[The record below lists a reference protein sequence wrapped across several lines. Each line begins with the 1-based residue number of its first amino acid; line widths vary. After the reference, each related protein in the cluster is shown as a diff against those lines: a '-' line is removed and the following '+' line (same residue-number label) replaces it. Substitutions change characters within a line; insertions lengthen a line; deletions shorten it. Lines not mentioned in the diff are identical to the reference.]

1 MPGFGARPKTL
12 ATSVPERCL
21 PVRPAALLAA
31 LTLPML
37 PARLAAQDAG
47 SLPVAPVLAPPAA
60 PPVGRRETPRPPMFV
75 APDVQPGDTIDFAAD
90 ELVYEDDGTIV
101 TATGAVIIER
111 DGWRLAADAVT
122 YNRSTGEVE
131 ARGNVISIDPLGN
144 TVYGDGIVLTDSLRD
159 GAIDNILVVL
169 ASGGR
174 LAAKSGVR
182 INGKTIATRA
192 VFSPCSVVDS
202 QGCPKTPLWRIRAG
216 EITHDPDKH
225 RVSYQDARLDFWG
238 RTVAYLPSMSHPD
251 GTSTRATGVLQP
263 TISYNAALGVGFAV
277 PWYRTLGVDQDL
289 TLTPWFYTAT
299 NPALGFNWR
308 RLFKAGPIQ
317 AEGLMTVSSYDI
329 GLPDGSSISSGDKFR
344 GYFAANGQLQHNINW
359 RSTFSFRYA
368 TDDTFTRVYDI
379 TYDDTLR
386 NTYNLE
392 RFDADSYLS
401 IEGWAFESQRLTQNP
416 DSIPV
421 ALPLINYLW
430 NPEGTVLGGTVTVNA
445 NNLVLTRSDGQDMQ
459 RGVVQALWNGFR
471 LLPGGFKASLTGQLR
486 ADVYHTLDAAA
497 ATIPIYAGRDGWE
510 GRFIPAAAVGLEWPL
525 AGPFWRGVQT
535 LTPRVQFVASP
546 TNLNKN
552 IPNEDSRALS
562 FDTVNLF
569 DINRF
574 PGYDRWEG
582 GTRVTY
588 GLEYSLLRP
597 RFALSTQIG
606 QSYRFN
612 PELSDFPQGSGLTGN
627 LSDIVARTVIQ
638 FGRLLEFTQAVR
650 LDKDSLIV
658 RTNEIDVLFGS
669 SKSYMTV
676 GYAKF
681 NRDAGIEDLVDREEV
696 RIGGRVQ
703 FGRFWSVFASSI
715 VDLTSRFEDPTTDKD
730 GFDPVRHRIGVEY
743 EDECFRIGFSWRHD
757 YTFDRDFAPGNTYL
771 FTIAFKTFS
780 KVPPQSPSAPV
791 YEPAVIG
798 R

>member
-1 MPGFGARPKTL
+1 M
-12 ATSVPERCL
+12 S
-21 PVRPAALLAA
+21 VRPAALLAA

-37 PARLAAQDAG
+37 PAPLAAQ
-47 SLPVAPVLAPPAA
+47 SMAA
-60 PPVGRRETPRPPMFV
+60 PEAAPLVPPSVGRRETPRPPMFV
-75 APDVQPGDTIDFAAD
+75 SPALTPGDTIDFAAD
-90 ELVYEDDGTIV
+90 ELVYEDDGSV
-101 TATGAVIIER
+101 VSATGAVVIER
-111 DGWRLAADAVT
+111 DGWRLSADSVT
-122 YNRSTGEVE
+122 YNRMTGEVE
-131 ARGNVISIDPLGN
+131 ARGNVVSIDPLGN
-144 TVYGDGIVLTDSLRD
+144 TVYGDRIVLTDSLRD
-159 GAIDNILVVL
+159 GAIDDILVVL
-169 ASGGR
+169 SSGGR
-174 LAAKSGVR
+174 LAADSGVR

-192 VFSPCSVVDS
+192 VFSPCSVTDS
-202 QGCPKTPLWRIRAG
+202 DGCPKTPLWRIRAG
-216 EITHDPDKH
+216 EVTHDPAKH
-225 RVSYQDARLDFWG
+225 RVSYKDARLDFWG

-251 GTSTRATGVLQP
+251 GTTTRATGVLQP

-289 TLTPWFYTAT
+289 TLTPWIYTAT
-299 NPALGFNWR
+299 NPALAFNWR

-344 GYFAANGQLQHNINW
+344 GYFAANGQLQHNLNW

-392 RFDADSYLS
+392 RFDANSYLS

-445 NNLVLTRSDGQDMQ
+445 NSLTITRADGQNMQ
-459 RGVVQALWNGFR
+459 RALALALWNR
-471 LLPGGFKASLTGQLR
+471 TQLAPGGVRLTLTGQLR
-486 ADVYHTLDAAA
+486 GDLYHVSDSAN
-497 ATIPIYAGRDGWE
+497 ATIPIYAGRDGWD
-510 GRFIPAAAVGLEWPL
+510 GRFIPAAAVDLEWPL
-525 AGPFWRGVQT
+525 AGPFWGGIQT
-535 LTPRVQFVASP
+535 LTPRAKLVTSP
-546 TNLNKN
+546 TNLNRN

-582 GTRVTY
+582 GTRVVY

-597 RFALSTQIG
+597 RFALSTQVG

-612 PELSDFPQGSGLTGN
+612 PQVSDFPQGAGLTGN
-627 LSDIVARTVIQ
+627 VSDIVARTVIQ

-650 LDKDSLIV
+650 LDKDSFLV
-658 RTNEIDVLFGS
+658 RTNEVDVLFGS
-669 SKSYMTV
+669 SKSYITV
-676 GYAKF
+676 AYAKF

-703 FGRFWSVFASSI
+703 LGRFWSVFASSI
-715 VDLTSRFEDPTTDKD
+715 VDLTSTFEDPTTNKD

-780 KVPPQSPSAPV
+780 KTPPQSPSAPV